1 MLKRLLRVPVRRY
14 HPSSSEYVKS
24 PNLGPLNYGKDSP
37 QYAVLSHALKVS
49 VPVVGFNERALV
61 HSLNQLNYPS
71 TMLSVLGASNSP
83 SLFHS
88 SPAVMELIKFH
99 LVDKRLRLVEDLDQE
114 SQQKPSLEDLLLKR
128 LEMNVPV
135 AQHLSQLLSHL
146 AIPGPFTVEAALPE
160 LHRLSDDL
168 IYYSSEKDHPDF
180 AWYSKRIGLS
190 CAYVSSELFMA
201 QDSSANYEET
211 FEFAKD
217 KLERTMQLGEYY
229 NNTEEWAWYTLLNT
243 INLAKS
249 QMARG

>member
-1 MLKRLLRVPVRRY
+1 MFKRLLKVPVRQY
-14 HPSSSEYVKS
+14 HPSSLEHVKS

-71 TMLSVLGASNSP
+71 TMLSVIGASNSP
-83 SLFHS
+83 SLLHS
-88 SPAVMELIKFH
+88 STAVMELIKFY
-99 LVDKRLRLVEDLDQE
+99 LVDNRLKLVEDLTE
-114 SQQKPSLEDLLLKR
+114 ERPSLEELFLKR
-128 LEMNVPV
+128 LEMNIPV
-135 AQHLSQLLSHL
+135 APHLRQLLSHL
-146 AIPGPFTVEAALPE
+146 AIPGPFTVETALPE

-201 QDSSANYEET
+201 QDNSAGYGAT

-217 KLERTMQLGEYY
+217 KLQRTMQLGEYY